1 MATQLSIDFG
11 KAEVIPLPMPK
22 AKVRVR
28 RLSSNDCLTSEEL
41 KERILNASSRV
52 GYGICA
58 ICPLFEVCSDECGM
72 NDANGYLEKS
82 Y

>member
-11 KAEVIPLPMPK
+11 KAEVFPLPIPTSR
-22 AKVRVR
+22 VRVR

-52 GYGICA
+52 AFGICA
-58 ICPLFEVCSDECGM
+58 DCPLFEVCSDECGM
-72 NDANGYLEKS
+72 NDANGYLK
-82 Y
+82 